1 MPQPTSVVVTLKPQ
15 PGCVEQVAAIVAREI
30 PEIRQA
36 TGCEV
41 YDLYRSVDDE
51 VILIER
57 WSSRETWQAHF
68 DTAAIARL
76 KEELTPLLAEP
87 AQRVEMYPAM

>member
-1 MPQPTSVVVTLKPQ
+1 MSTPTTVIVTLSPK
-15 PGCVEQVAAIVAREI
+15 PGCVDQVEQIVAREI

-57 WSSRETWQAHF
+57 WSSRDTWQAHF
-68 DTAAIARL
+68 DTPAIERL
-76 KEELTPLLAEP
+76 KEELTPLLAKP
-87 AQRVEMYPAM
+87 AERVEMYPSE

>member
-1 MPQPTSVVVTLKPQ
+1 MAGPTTVIVTLSPKQ
-15 PGCVEQVAAIVAREI
+15 GCVDEVEQIVAREI
-30 PEIRQA
+30 AEIRQA

-57 WSSRETWQAHF
+57 WSSRDTWQAHF
-68 DTAAIARL
+68 DTPAISRL
-76 KEELTPLLAEP
+76 KNELTPLLAKP
-87 AQRVEMYPAM
+87 AERVEMYPPE